1 MRFFSLYKISEYF
14 SFHRHLPLEAKGS
27 KLFIGGESQQIE
39 DGTVSITLVTS
50 GGHVIR

>member
-1 MRFFSLYKISEYF
+1 MRNLDEICKYIL
-14 SFHRHLPLEAKGS
+14 FHRHLPLEAKGP
-27 KLFIGGESQQIE
+27 KLFIGGESQQVE